1 MDELKMENCPPKPR
15 RRGEELKIEELKI
28 ENAWFFHPDRCR
40 QNDGGLDFGFIQLL
54 KFCQLPTEE
63 ADKAVLQKKAPMRK
77 NVFGWLLLGGMVLTG
92 CHLDEDPIRPA
103 DIFGFWRYQSGVTV
117 ELPDAEP
124 GIIPLAYVTLKEDG
138 TMGGMTSRNIL
149 GGTFRYDESGLIKL
163 DFNPLTRVYDTPW
176 SISFQDMLNSVDR
189 YRLED
194 DRLWLRNTETDEEL
208 AFIRMSAQT
217 CIPTF
222 NDRQLF
228 EEAESDPFTFKDV
241 VIAGSCLEIT
251 IEYGGGC
258 GEAEAL
264 LIGSGQYLYSLPPQ
278 LHIRLILEDDDPCE
292 ALVRKTFYFNLNTI
306 LPASEESIIL
316 HLQDWPL
323 DIYYTK

>member
-1 MDELKMENCPPKPR
+1 MK
-15 RRGEELKIEELKI
+15 
-28 ENAWFFHPDRCR
+28 
-40 QNDGGLDFGFIQLL
+40 
-54 KFCQLPTEE
+54 
-63 ADKAVLQKKAPMRK
+63 K
-77 NVFGWLLLGGMVLTG
+77 NVFGWLLLGGLLLTG
-92 CHLDEDPIRPA
+92 CHLDDAPVRST
-103 DIFGFWRYQSGVTV
+103 DIFGFWRYQSGVEV
-117 ELPDAEP
+117 EMENVEP
-124 GIIPLAYVTLKEDG
+124 GIIPLAYVVLKEDG
-138 TMGGMTSRNIL
+138 TMSGMTSRNIL
-149 GGTFRYDESGLIKL
+149 GGTFRYDENGLIKL

-176 SISFQDMLNSVDR
+176 STTFQNMLNSVDR

-208 AFIRMSAQT
+208 AFIRLSAET

-222 NDRQLF
+222 NDRQLY
-228 EEAESDPFTFKDV
+228 EEAESDPFTFKEV

-278 LHIRLILEDDDPCE
+278 LHIRLILEDDDHCE